1 METTIFIDTYGEQPY
16 VSIDDRKI
24 FLDCTYEGEYKA
36 HRKLMLVK
44 GMKPAVIAHSI
55 ANTFLVPVD
64 SKFVR
69 CIMQVIN
76 QFL

>member
-1 METTIFIDTYGEQPY
+1 METTIFIDTYDRPFVY
-16 VSIDDRKI
+16 VHDKKI
-24 FLDCTYEGEYKA
+24 FLNCTYEGEYKA
-36 HRKLMLVK
+36 HRKLMVVQ
-44 GMKPAVIAHSI
+44 GMNKSVIACSI

-69 CIMQVIN
+69 CLMQIIN

>member
-1 METTIFIDTYGEQPY
+1 METTIFIDTYDKPY
-16 VSIDDRKI
+16 LFIDNRKI
-24 FLDCTYEGEYKA
+24 FLNCTYEGEYKA
-36 HRKLMLVK
+36 HRKLMLRE
-44 GMKPAVIAHSI
+44 GIKPAVIAHSI

-64 SKFVR
+64 SKFVL

>member
-1 METTIFIDTYGEQPY
+1 METTIFIDTYDKPFVY
-16 VSIDDRKI
+16 VHDRKI

-36 HRKLMLVK
+36 HRKLMVRE
-44 GMKPAVIAHSI
+44 GIKPAVIAHSI

-64 SKFVR
+64 SKFVK
-69 CIMQVIN
+69 CLMQVIN